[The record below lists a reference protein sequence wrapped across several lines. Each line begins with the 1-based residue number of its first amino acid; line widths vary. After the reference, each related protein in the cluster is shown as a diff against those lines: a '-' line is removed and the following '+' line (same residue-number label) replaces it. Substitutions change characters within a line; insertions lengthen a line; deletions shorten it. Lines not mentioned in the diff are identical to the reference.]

1 LEIGVKPPIS
11 RVFWR
16 RHFQGGIMRTRSIA
30 LAIMAVGAGALGG
43 SMLSPRP
50 TGAVSKELVQLQDQ
64 VAQLLQGQQS
74 MRSAIDGNNA
84 SMHTLIQQQMDA
96 MSAMNVQMSNL
107 QKTVGEATA
116 NDSSK
121 IDAMATQTQGVSDN
135 LQDVQARLGKLA
147 TQMNDIQGT
156 LQTIDGRLAGT
167 GAPSSYPSSNPSS
180 NPSSYPA
187 ASPSGP
193 APGTSANPGAD
204 APAPALAPANVPS
217 RAGLPGV
224 ASDTLYQN
232 ALRDFTTGKYDLSRV
247 EFSDYV
253 KNYGS
258 TDLASNAQFYLG
270 EISYSQGD
278 YKDAVAQY
286 NTVLNNYPQSY
297 KLAAALLKK
306 GMAELELGMKAT
318 GARDLKEVVRRF
330 PGTDESRR
338 ASAKLKELGIPATA
352 KSAPR

>member
-1 LEIGVKPPIS
+1 
-11 RVFWR
+11 
-16 RHFQGGIMRTRSIA
+16 MRTRSVA
-30 LAIMAVGAGALGG
+30 LAIMGVLVGAVGG

-50 TGAVSKELVQLQDQ
+50 TGAVSKEMLQLQED
-64 VAQLLQGQQS
+64 VSQLLQGQQS

-84 SMHTLIQQQMDA
+84 SMHTLIQQQLDA
-96 MSAMNVQMSNL
+96 INSMNAKMNDL
-107 QKTVGEATA
+107 QKSVGEATA

-121 IDAMATQTQGVSDN
+121 IDTMTSQTQGISDN
-135 LQDVQARLGKLA
+135 LQDVQARVGKLA
-147 TQMNDIQGT
+147 AQMNEIQGS
-156 LQTIDGRLAGT
+156 LQSIDGRLAG
-167 GAPSSYPSSNPSS
+167 GATPSMAPASSSPVGPGANATP
-180 NPSSYPA
+180 PA
-187 ASPSGP
+187 TDAPPLVPASAPAR
-193 APGTSANPGAD
+193 APGGGM
-204 APAPALAPANVPS
+204 
-217 RAGLPGV
+217 AGI

-232 ALRDFTTGKYDLSRV
+232 ALRDFTTGKYDLSRQ

-286 NTVLNNYPQSY
+286 NVVLNNYPQSY
-297 KLAAALLKK
+297 KLAASLLKK

-338 ASAKLKELGIPATA
+338 ASAKLKELGVPATA

>member
-1 LEIGVKPPIS
+1 
-11 RVFWR
+11 
-16 RHFQGGIMRTRSIA
+16 MRTRSVA
-30 LAIMAVGAGALGG
+30 LALMGVLVGAVAG

-50 TGAVSKELVQLQDQ
+50 TGAVSKELVQLQED
-64 VAQLLQGQQS
+64 VSQLLQGQQS
-74 MRSAIDGNNA
+74 LRSAIDANNA
-84 SMHTLIQQQMDA
+84 STRTLIQQQLDA
-96 MSAMNVQMSNL
+96 VNSMNVQMNTL
-107 QKTVGEATA
+107 QKSVGEATA

-135 LQDVQARLGKLA
+135 LQDVQARVGKLA
-147 TQMNDIQGT
+147 TQMNDIQST
-156 LQTIDGRLAGT
+156 LQTIDGRLAG
-167 GAPSSYPSSNPSS
+167 GASPSMAPATPPVGPGAGPGSSAVPTSEA
-180 NPSSYPA
+180 PPA
-187 ASPSGP
+187 ASRPPGNMSG
-193 APGTSANPGAD
+193 A
-204 APAPALAPANVPS
+204 
-217 RAGLPGV
+217 

-232 ALRDFTTGKYDLSRV
+232 ALRDFTTGKYDLAQQ

-270 EISYSQGD
+270 EISYAQGD
-278 YKDAVAQY
+278 YKDAVGQY

-338 ASAKLKELGIPATA
+338 ATAKLKELGLAPA

>member
-1 LEIGVKPPIS
+1 
-11 RVFWR
+11 
-16 RHFQGGIMRTRSIA
+16 MRTRSVA
-30 LAIMAVGAGALGG
+30 LAIMGVLVGAVGG

-50 TGAVSKELVQLQDQ
+50 TGAVSKEMLQLQED
-64 VAQLLQGQQS
+64 VSQLLQGQQS

-84 SMHTLIQQQMDA
+84 SMHTLIQQQLDA
-96 MSAMNVQMSNL
+96 INSMNAKMNDL
-107 QKTVGEATA
+107 QKSVGEATA

-121 IDAMATQTQGVSDN
+121 IDTMTSQTQGISDN
-135 LQDVQARLGKLA
+135 LQDVQARVGKLA
-147 TQMNDIQGT
+147 AQMNEIQGS
-156 LQTIDGRLAGT
+156 LQSIDGRLAG
-167 GAPSSYPSSNPSS
+167 GATPSMAPVSSSPVGPGANANPPATDAPPLVPSSA
-180 NPSSYPA
+180 PA
-187 ASPSGP
+187 R
-193 APGTSANPGAD
+193 APGGGM
-204 APAPALAPANVPS
+204 
-217 RAGLPGV
+217 AGI

-232 ALRDFTTGKYDLSRV
+232 ALRDFTTGKYDLSRQ

-286 NTVLNNYPQSY
+286 NVVLNNYPQSY
-297 KLAAALLKK
+297 KLAASLLKK

-338 ASAKLKELGIPATA
+338 ASAKLKELGVPATS

>member
-1 LEIGVKPPIS
+1 
-11 RVFWR
+11 
-16 RHFQGGIMRTRSIA
+16 MRTRSVA
-30 LAIMAVGAGALGG
+30 LAMMGVLVGAVGG

-50 TGAVSKELVQLQDQ
+50 TGAVSKEMLQLQED
-64 VAQLLQGQQS
+64 VSQLLQGQQS

-84 SMHTLIQQQMDA
+84 SMRTLIQQQLDA
-96 MSAMNVQMSNL
+96 INSMNAKMNDL
-107 QKTVGEATA
+107 QKSVGEATA

-121 IDAMATQTQGVSDN
+121 IDTMTSQTQGISDN
-135 LQDVQARLGKLA
+135 LQDVQARVGKLA
-147 TQMNDIQGT
+147 AQMNEIQGS
-156 LQTIDGRLAGT
+156 LQSIDGRLAG
-167 GAPSSYPSSNPSS
+167 GATPSMAPVSSSPVGPGANANP
-180 NPSSYPA
+180 PA
-187 ASPSGP
+187 TDAPPLVPASAPAR
-193 APGTSANPGAD
+193 APGGGM
-204 APAPALAPANVPS
+204 
-217 RAGLPGV
+217 AGI

-232 ALRDFTTGKYDLSRV
+232 ALRDFTTGKYDLSRQ

-286 NTVLNNYPQSY
+286 NVVLNNYPQSY
-297 KLAAALLKK
+297 KLAASLLKK

-338 ASAKLKELGIPATA
+338 ASAKLKELGVPATS

>member
-1 LEIGVKPPIS
+1 
-11 RVFWR
+11 
-16 RHFQGGIMRTRSIA
+16 MRTRPIA
-30 LAIMAVGAGALGG
+30 LAIMAVAVGAFAG
-43 SMLSPRP
+43 SLLSPRP
-50 TGAVSKELVQLQDQ
+50 TGAISKEMVQLQEQ
-64 VAQLLQGQQS
+64 IAQLLQGQQS
-74 MRSAIDGNNA
+74 MRSAIDANNA
-84 SMHTLIQQQMDA
+84 SMHTLIQQQSDA
-96 MSAMNVQMSNL
+96 ISAMNVQMSNL
-107 QKTVGEATA
+107 QKSVGEATA

-121 IDAMATQTQGVSDN
+121 IDTMATQTQGVSDN
-135 LQDVQARLGKLA
+135 LQDVQARVGKLA

-167 GAPSSYPSSNPSS
+167 AS
-180 NPSSYPA
+180 PSSYPA

-193 APGTSANPGAD
+193 TPGTNANPGSD
-204 APAPALAPANVPS
+204 PPAPANAPS
-217 RAGLPGV
+217 RSLAGMPGI

-232 ALRDFTTGKYDLSRV
+232 ALRDFTTGKYDLSRQ

-258 TDLASNAQFYLG
+258 TDLGSNAQFYLG
-270 EISYSQGD
+270 EISYAQGD

-306 GMAELELGMKAT
+306 GMAESELGMKAT

-338 ASAKLKELGIPATA
+338 ASAKLKELGVPTTA

>member
-1 LEIGVKPPIS
+1 
-11 RVFWR
+11 
-16 RHFQGGIMRTRSIA
+16 MRTRSVA
-30 LAIMAVGAGALGG
+30 LALMGVLVGAVAG

-50 TGAVSKELVQLQDQ
+50 TGAVSKELVQLQED
-64 VAQLLQGQQS
+64 VSQLLQGQQS
-74 MRSAIDGNNA
+74 LRSAIDSNNA
-84 SMHTLIQQQMDA
+84 STRTLIQQQLDA
-96 MSAMNVQMSNL
+96 VNSMNVQMNTL
-107 QKTVGEATA
+107 QKSVGEATA
-116 NDSSK
+116 DDSSK

-135 LQDVQARLGKLA
+135 LQDIQARAGKLA
-147 TQMNDIQGT
+147 TQMNDIQST
-156 LQTIDGRLAGT
+156 LQTIDGRLAG
-167 GAPSSYPSSNPSS
+167 GPNLPPASSSPVAPAPGPSSN
-180 NPSSYPA
+180 A
-187 ASPSGP
+187 AP
-193 APGTSANPGAD
+193 TSD
-204 APAPALAPANVPS
+204 APPVAS
-217 RAGLPGV
+217 RPPGNMSGA

-232 ALRDFTTGKYDLSRV
+232 ALRDFTTGKYDLAQQ

-270 EISYSQGD
+270 EISYAQGD
-278 YKDAVAQY
+278 YKDAVGQY

-338 ASAKLKELGIPATA
+338 ASAKLKELGLAPA

>member
-1 LEIGVKPPIS
+1 
-11 RVFWR
+11 
-16 RHFQGGIMRTRSIA
+16 MRTRSVA
-30 LAIMAVGAGALGG
+30 LAIMGVLVGAVGG

-50 TGAVSKELVQLQDQ
+50 TGAVSKEMLQLQED
-64 VAQLLQGQQS
+64 VSQLLQGQQS

-84 SMHTLIQQQMDA
+84 SMHTLIQQQLDA
-96 MSAMNVQMSNL
+96 INSMNAKMNDL
-107 QKTVGEATA
+107 QKSVGEATA

-121 IDAMATQTQGVSDN
+121 IDTMTSQTQGISDN
-135 LQDVQARLGKLA
+135 LQDVQARVGKLA
-147 TQMNDIQGT
+147 AQMNEIQGS
-156 LQTIDGRLAGT
+156 LQSIDGRLAG
-167 GAPSSYPSSNPSS
+167 GATPSMAPASS
-180 NPSSYPA
+180 
-187 ASPSGP
+187 SPVGP
-193 APGTSANPGAD
+193 GANANPPATD
-204 APAPALAPANVPS
+204 APPLVPASAPARGPGGGM
-217 RAGLPGV
+217 AGI

-232 ALRDFTTGKYDLSRV
+232 ALRDFTTGKYDLSRQ

-286 NTVLNNYPQSY
+286 NVVLNNYPQSY
-297 KLAAALLKK
+297 KLAASLLKK

-338 ASAKLKELGIPATA
+338 ASAKLKELGVPATA